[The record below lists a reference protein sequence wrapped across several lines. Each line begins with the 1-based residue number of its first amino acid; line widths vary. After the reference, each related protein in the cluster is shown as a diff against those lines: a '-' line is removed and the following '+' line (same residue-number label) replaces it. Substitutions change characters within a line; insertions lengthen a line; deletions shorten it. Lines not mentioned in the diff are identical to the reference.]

1 MKIPPILEIG
11 GVLISS
17 DILTECFC
25 CDYEKCK
32 GICCVEG
39 TAGAPVTMDEI
50 AAMEDRLDEV
60 WPLLSASAQSV
71 IDRQGVAYA
80 DEEGDMVTSIVCGK
94 ECVFAKEND
103 GCWLCMLEKQYRE
116 KNSSFSHSLN
126 FSFSQFL
133 NNMTTIELDMIQTA
147 GLGALALFVGMILTR
162 KIAFL
167 QKFCVP
173 SPVSGGI
180 IFSLLTLA
188 LYGWFHVEVSFDGT
202 LKDVFMLAF
211 FTSVGFQSDLK
222 VIKQGGKLL
231 VIMLALLVVI
241 IAMQNLMPMGVTRL
255 MGAHPLIGMAS
266 GSISMTGGHGTAGG
280 FASVL
285 EQLGLH
291 GAGTIGMAAATFGLI
306 AGSML
311 GGPLAERI
319 IQTKLTHEQMQQDAE
334 IDPAMAGIES
344 DEASPSGRAQRIST
358 NEQEFQQYAKA
369 AYWIILVMGAGTLLS
384 WLLAKT
390 GITFPTYFG
399 ALILAAV
406 VRNVMGFVSY
416 KEDGQ
421 WVKADKLLDMERIIS
436 VGNICL
442 AMFLGMAMISLKLW
456 ELHSLA
462 LPLIIILVS
471 QVLMMAL
478 FAYFVAF
485 PLLGRD
491 YDAAVLCAGICGFGL
506 GATPNAMANMS
517 AVCYKYHYTVKPF
530 LIVPIIGAMFA
541 DMINTGIIS
550 IFLNML

>member
-1 MKIPPILEIG
+1 
-11 GVLISS
+11 
-17 DILTECFC
+17 
-25 CDYEKCK
+25 
-32 GICCVEG
+32 
-39 TAGAPVTMDEI
+39 
-50 AAMEDRLDEV
+50 
-60 WPLLSASAQSV
+60 
-71 IDRQGVAYA
+71 
-80 DEEGDMVTSIVCGK
+80 
-94 ECVFAKEND
+94 
-103 GCWLCMLEKQYRE
+103 
-116 KNSSFSHSLN
+116 
-126 FSFSQFL
+126 
-133 NNMTTIELDMIQTA
+133 MTTIELDMIQAA
-147 GLGALALFVGMILTR
+147 GIGALALLAGMVLTR
-162 KIAFL
+162 KVAFL

-180 IFSLLTLA
+180 IFSLITLI
-188 LYGWFHVEVSFDGT
+188 LYGWFDVEVSFDGT
-202 LKDVFMLAF
+202 LRSVFMLAF

-222 VIKQGGKLL
+222 VLKQGGRLL
-231 VIMLALLVVI
+231 IIMLALLFAI
-241 IAMQNLMPMGVTRL
+241 IAIQNIMPQGITRL
-255 MGAHPLIGMAS
+255 MGVDPLIGMAA

-285 EQLGLH
+285 EGMGLQ

-306 AGSML
+306 AGSMI

-319 IQTKLTHEQMQQDAE
+319 IRARLTHEQVQPQDEE

-344 DEASPSGRAQRIST
+344 DEASPTGRAKRVST

-369 AYWIILVMGAGTLLS
+369 TYSIILVMGGGTLLS

-399 ALILAAV
+399 ALILAAI
-406 VRNVMGFVSY
+406 VRNTIGFVSY
-416 KEDGQ
+416 KDDGK
-421 WVKADKLLDMERIIS
+421 WEKAEKLLDMERIIS

-442 AMFLGMAMISLKLW
+442 SLFLGMAMISLKLW
-456 ELHSLA
+456 ELQSLA
-462 LPLIIILVS
+462 LPLIVILIS

-517 AVCYKYHYTVKPF
+517 AVCYKYRYTVKPF

-541 DMINTGIIS
+541 DLINTGIITL
-550 IFLNML
+550 FLNLI